1 MSILPTGELVSFNAQ
16 QRSGYPARKLAS
28 MSCTATERTLYECP
42 SGKTCEIRH
51 VHFTSTHTGSE
62 PVSLWHVKASEAT
75 ALSNA
80 LFYEYALS
88 AKTYL
93 SEDAPI
99 YMLPGEKLIAKA
111 SAADRITITIYGIE
125 A

>member
-1 MSILPTGELVSFNAQ
+1 MSSIPSSEAIGFNVR
-16 QRSGYPARKLAS
+16 QRRDYPSRKLAS

-51 VHFTSTHTGSE
+51 MHFTSTHTGSE

-75 ALSNA
+75 AFSNA
-80 LFYEYALS
+80 LFYEYGLS
-88 AKTYL
+88 AKAYL

-99 YMLPGEKLIAKA
+99 FMLPGEKLIAKA

-125 A
+125 R